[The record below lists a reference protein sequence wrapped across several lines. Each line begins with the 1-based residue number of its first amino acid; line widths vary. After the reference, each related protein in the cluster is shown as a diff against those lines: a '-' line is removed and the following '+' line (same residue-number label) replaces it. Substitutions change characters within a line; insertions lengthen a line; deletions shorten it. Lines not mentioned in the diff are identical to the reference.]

1 MAHSMLCLYPANPRP
16 LGSSKDLASYGYGSV
31 AWKERMESWKS
42 RQEKLQLMRTDG
54 EQKLA
59 GGKGGGEYG
68 DFDDPDLPV

>member
-1 MAHSMLCLYPANPRP
+1 
-16 LGSSKDLASYGYGSV
+16 
-31 AWKERMESWKS
+31 MESWKS